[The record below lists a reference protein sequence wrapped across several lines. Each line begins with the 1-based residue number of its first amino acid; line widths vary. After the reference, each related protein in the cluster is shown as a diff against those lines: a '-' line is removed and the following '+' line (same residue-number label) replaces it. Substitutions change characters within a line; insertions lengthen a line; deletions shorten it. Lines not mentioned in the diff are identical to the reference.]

1 MGTQNTWPY
10 TNKSNESNIEI
21 TKRMIHKLIERKETP
36 MTTDAKIVSYALGKN
51 FERKRYEAGLSCKD
65 VHNITGLDMA
75 FLYIF
80 ANGKALIKEIAVA
93 QEVLQEADLLD
104 ESYILS

>member
-10 TNKSNESNIEI
+10 TNKSNEPNIEI
-21 TKRMIHKLIERKETP
+21 TKRMIHKLLERKEVP
-36 MTTDAKIVSYALGKN
+36 MSTDAKLVSYMLGKN

-80 ANGKALIKEIAVA
+80 SSGKALTKEIMAV
-93 QEVLQEADLLD
+93 ESVLREADLLD
-104 ESYILS
+104 K